1 MKPQRWCCWGE
12 PSGPATYSAL
22 RGLNYKAGRRGL
34 WVMSISFRAVSTAR
48 KGPSGKPHRMAWG
61 TLLVC
66 PNQAT
71 VPWAQVLCVG
81 YNIQQICI
89 LLQ

>member
-1 MKPQRWCCWGE
+1 
-12 PSGPATYSAL
+12 
-22 RGLNYKAGRRGL
+22 
-34 WVMSISFRAVSTAR
+34 MSISFRAVSTAR